1 MPTKSS
7 SITIPMRY
15 VRDLVDVALA
25 HGLDGNEMLAR
36 VSIEKGLLDIP
47 SARVSLKQFSRLY
60 TELVG
65 ALEDEA
71 LGLHGGPIRP
81 GSVEV
86 LCRIGMTAPT
96 LRDCLPVLA
105 RGANALIGGFKVECV
120 VAIDELQIVFHERQ
134 PIVDNRPLAYEI
146 IIPTIYAVLSWLVG
160 QRLPLVHAD
169 FPFAAPSHLFELRT
183 LMGGE
188 LRFDQPF
195 AALRFPKHANDLR
208 IVRRS
213 EDIQRVVR
221 RAPASFIEALLVQNT
236 LIFEVRRVLQQ
247 ALPSILTLN
256 EVADRLVMSP
266 RTLLRKLDAANASF
280 QAIKDDLRRDVALHL
295 LMREP
300 TPLKEIA
307 TRLGFSDQ
315 STFQRA
321 FAKWTGVPPGEY
333 RKRTWTPG

>member
-1 MPTKSS
+1 MSTKSS

-15 VRDLVDVALA
+15 VLDLVDVACA
-25 HGLDGNEMLAR
+25 HGLAGNEMLGR

-47 SARVSLKQFSRLY
+47 SARISLKQFSRLY
-60 TELVG
+60 TELVA
-65 ALEDEA
+65 ALDDEA

-81 GSVEV
+81 GSVEM

-96 LRDCLPVLA
+96 LRDCIPVLS
-105 RGANALIGGFKVECV
+105 RGANALIGGFKVECAV
-120 VAIDELQIVFHERQ
+120 DQDELQIVFHERQ
-134 PIVDNRPLAYEI
+134 VIVDKRPLAYEI
-146 IIPTIYAVLSWLVG
+146 IVPTIYAVLSWLVG

-169 FPFAAPSHLFELRT
+169 FPFPAPAHLSELRA

-188 LRFDQPF
+188 LRFDRPF

-221 RAPASFIEALLVQNT
+221 RAPASFIEALLVQNA
-236 LIFEVRRVLQQ
+236 LIFDVRRVLQQ
-247 ALPSILTLN
+247 ALPTILTLN

-266 RTLLRKLDAANASF
+266 RTLLRKLDAGNTSF

-295 LMREP
+295 LVRGA

-307 TRLGFSDQ
+307 TSLGFSDQ

-333 RKRTWTPG
+333 RKRTRTPG